1 MLKRTAV
8 VSILIIFVFLS
19 AGCETTKGIAKGVIE
34 GVPRDAKNTWQAMLK
49 ADDWMKKN
57 MW

>member
-1 MLKRTAV
+1 V